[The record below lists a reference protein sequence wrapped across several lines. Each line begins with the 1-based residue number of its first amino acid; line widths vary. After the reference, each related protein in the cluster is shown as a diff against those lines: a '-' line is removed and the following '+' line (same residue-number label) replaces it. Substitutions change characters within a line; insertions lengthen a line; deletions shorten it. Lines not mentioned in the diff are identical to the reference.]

1 MLVQHQCEP
10 PLQTLVELGESL
22 KLLETLRGDL
32 AETEAQNP
40 LIHEQIAILG
50 KYGVPAEQTVSSSL
64 MNKNIHIYVYIA
76 NNA

>member
-10 PLQTLVELGESL
+10 PLQSLVELGESL

-32 AETEAQNP
+32 AKTEAQNP

-50 KYGVPAEQTVSSSL
+50 KYEVLVEQAVSNSL
-64 MNKNIHIYVYIA
+64 INKNVHTHTVYS
-76 NNA
+76 NA